1 MNSPLFT
8 HIWKEWR
15 EQRASLAQ
23 ITIVVAI
30 GFVMAALLLPTELLE
45 NAVVGHIA
53 ASIPLIILCGTVVP
67 DLLSRERKKGGL
79 EFLARTPGG
88 LRNAWM
94 AKLVF
99 AILIVVATAL
109 GGEFATQ
116 LIFEPLESV
125 NRTIWTPL
133 GDPTALLIIVTLI
146 VWTFA
151 TSAWL
156 SNGLLAL
163 PCAVILTMA
172 TIAPALWMS
181 TGFNASRVQG
191 IFYALVPLGA
201 AIGLCGSWFAFVSGP
216 RRGRSNRWITAVGA
230 GCCVLGLVPSLAPAA
245 IRASFPPR
253 ECFVQPVALN
263 DDGTFLF
270 NRVIRTTADG
280 DDDHVTA
287 FEVDLATRRVRQLG
301 EDGER
306 VAFQR
311 GHQMRHTPP
320 LQWRGLDA
328 QVVRVSDFR
337 SIVLPQSDAAAPRH
351 HPSPAD
357 FGRADVTSRFAVGC
371 EGSGH
376 SLAVHQG
383 QSTTRYF
390 RDRSGERVFSLEQLT
405 ALAPELSITSAVVTA
420 SDTWLVRDA
429 QFVWWWLDVRDGSHE
444 RCTAL
449 EVELG
454 SLAKFGPATLSGE
467 LLVADGGG
475 LKLLDATTH
484 EWRVVEG
491 GASVRNIVNVL
502 DEQACSVLADDAFV
516 WMSVYI
522 AETVGKPRP
531 AALRVDVANARVTE
545 CIAFDEPNALPLA
558 ANDDGVLYQ
567 SRHLSGDVIWFD
579 LATREAHTLITA
591 KD

>member
-30 GFVMAALLLPTELLE
+30 GFMMAALLLPIELLE
-45 NAVVGHIA
+45 NAIVRHIA
-53 ASIPLIILCGTVVP
+53 ASIPLIILCGTIVP
-67 DLLSRERKKGGL
+67 DLLSRERKNGGL

-99 AILIVVATAL
+99 AMLIVAAAAL
-109 GGEFATQ
+109 GGELATQ
-116 LIFEPLESV
+116 LIFEPLESANHV
-125 NRTIWTPL
+125 VWTPL

-172 TIAPALWMS
+172 TVAPALWMS

-245 IRASFPPR
+245 IRAGFPPR
-253 ECFVQPVALN
+253 EFFIEPVALN

-270 NRVIRTTADG
+270 NRVIRTTPG
-280 DDDHVTA
+280 GNDDLVTA
-287 FEVDLATRRVRQLG
+287 FEVDLATRNVRQLG
-301 EDGER
+301 EDGEYI
-306 VAFQR
+306 AFQR
-311 GHQMRHTPP
+311 AHQMRHAPP

-328 QVVRVSDFR
+328 QVVQVDDFR
-337 SIVLPQSDAAAPRH
+337 SMVLTQSDSAAPRH
-351 HPSPAD
+351 HPNPAD
-357 FGRADVTSRFAVGC
+357 FGRAEVTNRFSVGC
-371 EGSGH
+371 EGGGH
-376 SLAVHQG
+376 SLAVHRG
-383 QSTTRYF
+383 QSTTRSY
-390 RDRSGERVFSLEQLT
+390 RDRSGERVFSLEQLS
-405 ALAPELSITSAVVTA
+405 ALAPQLSITSAVVTA
-420 SDTWLVRDA
+420 SHSWLVRDG
-429 QFVWWWLDVRDGSHE
+429 QFTWWWLDLRDGAHE
-444 RCTAL
+444 RCDAL
-449 EVELG
+449 QSG
-454 SLAKFGPATLSGE
+454 PTHSAKFCPSTQSGE
-467 LLVADGGG
+467 LLVADGAG
-475 LKLLDATTH
+475 LKLLDSSTH

-491 GASVRNIVNVL
+491 GASVRNLLSVL
-502 DEQACSVLADDAFV
+502 DEHACSVLADDAFV
-516 WMSVYI
+516 WISVYL
-522 AETVGKPRP
+522 AESAGRPRP
-531 AALRVDVANARVTE
+531 AALRVDIANARVTE
-545 CIAFDEPNALPLA
+545 RILFDELTALPLA

-567 SRHLSGDVIWFD
+567 EHHGRDVLWYD
-579 LATREAHTLITA
+579 LAADSAKRLIA
-591 KD
+591 RKP